1 MPPRI
6 ALASLALIAACGPS
20 NSVSGTVAGTGF
32 TIKEAIVGPL
42 RTSSSGS
49 GLTTTAAAMVLS
61 DTAGWCDS
69 LKANRMK
76 KNTRSLVILLTNRPD
91 RNTMLAPAA
100 GDFTVIQQSSALGN
114 LATAQVLEL
123 DGSCTSSGTPDAGS
137 PPRAWSSWGSSSSRP
152 AARPRARSTSRS
164 APRRTRSPAPSPPPT
179 ASSLRPPAVPAASS
193 RGQSA

>member
-100 GDFTVIQQSSALGN
+100 GDFTVNQQSSALGN

-123 DGSCTSSGTPDAGS
+123 DGSCTSSGTPDARLATSGLVKLGQLKLETGGS
-137 PPRAWSSWGSSSSRP
+137 ASGSFDLTFGP
-152 AARPRARSTSRS
+152 QKDKVTGTFAATYCEF
-164 APRRTRSPAPSPPPT
+164 PPT
-179 ASSLRPPAVPAASS
+179 AGSPSCE
-193 RGQSA
+193 